1 MTKYLKFKMEITVKN
16 NLCTI
21 KSTFDTPFI
30 RPINTLEDESH
41 AQKVMEEYA
50 QRHRDRSVDNFPFN
64 SNIETNICITCY
76 EITKNEWVDM
86 MSALAED

>member
-21 KSTFDTPFI
+21 KSTFNTPFI
-30 RPINTLEDESH
+30 RSIKTPEDENH

-50 QRHRDRSVDNFPFN
+50 RRHCDRSVDNFPFN
-64 SNIETNICITCY
+64 SNIETNILITCY
-76 EITKNEWVDM
+76 EITKKEWLDM
-86 MSALAED
+86 MLALAED